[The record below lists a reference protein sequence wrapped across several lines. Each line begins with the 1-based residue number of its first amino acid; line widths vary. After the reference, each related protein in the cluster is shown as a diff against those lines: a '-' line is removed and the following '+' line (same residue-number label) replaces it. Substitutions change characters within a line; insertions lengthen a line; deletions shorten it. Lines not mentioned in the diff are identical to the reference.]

1 MLGATPPASDHR
13 PQDDALAEE
22 AVPEAADGSEVGR
35 QTFRSGEDAH
45 LARQPGQELAGHGP
59 PTAPGWARERPRL
72 ENRRGQELL
81 EAVAVAEREV
91 AARGSAVA
99 AEARALVEHQVGPAR
114 GRENRPRGLPA
125 VGMAE
130 ELIPAWEHH
139 GDTLA
144 LGEAQALV
152 GRPLGPAVADRR
164 LHAGRHCVR
173 REEIGRGR
181 ADLERDARPPN
192 DWPAITIFRY
202 PRARCVLN
210 ESLFDRVAD
219 VREDDGDRPCGVLH
233 GLHVLRTPNNE
244 DIDGEVY

>member
-1 MLGATPPASDHR
+1 M
-13 PQDDALAEE
+13 
-22 AVPEAADGSEVGR
+22 
-35 QTFRSGEDAH
+35 
-45 LARQPGQELAGHGP
+45 
-59 PTAPGWARERPRL
+59 
-72 ENRRGQELL
+72 
-81 EAVAVAEREV
+81 AVAEREV

-164 LHAGRHCVR
+164 LHAGRHCDR

-181 ADLERDARPPN
+181 ADLERDA
-192 DWPAITIFRY
+192 PAERLARDHDLPVPTRALRLDLLQHALFRA
-202 PRARCVLN
+202 PIRIRALGEV
-210 ESLFDRVAD
+210 VA
-219 VREDDGDRPCGVLH
+219 VELEHVPAAGLEQAQREGGGRGVLH
-233 GLHVLRTPNNE
+233 LGARDPVVPEDHAAGLSGPK
-244 DIDGEVY
+244 IFMSQKPYSSQ